1 MTSNKKTLLAEADT
15 SAKRNLI
22 SVGGFADTPVD
33 LVAAGNADG
42 KRPCLGNGK
51 TADEDTDPS

>member
-33 LVAAGNADG
+33 LVEAGNVMESAHVLATG
-42 KRPCLGNGK
+42 RLC
-51 TADEDTDPS
+51 